1 MSILTNKQRAA
12 RYAVAVLAATL
23 TACGRG
29 AQETAAPPTP
39 VRSAVAVNGP
49 AAPPIE
55 GNGIVATKDEARLSF
70 KVGGVVSRIRVQ
82 DGESVR
88 KGQLLAEIEPTE
100 INAQVEAAS
109 QLAEKAR
116 RDLERGERLYADQV
130 ISLEQLEGLR
140 TQAAT
145 TQAQLRSVQFNRG
158 YATIVAPRDG
168 VVLRKLVQ
176 ERELVPAGQPVLA
189 LGGRERGYIV
199 RGSLADREI
208 VQVKLG
214 DSAKVSLDAWPGRE
228 FPGRISEIAS
238 AADERSGMF
247 PIEVK
252 LDTATVQLVTGLVA
266 KLRIQP
272 ASANNGQLVYVP
284 ISAVLEGDGNQAIVF
299 LVAGEKAQKR
309 RVRVAF
315 LTGEQAALSEGL
327 RSGEV
332 VVTEGAL
339 YLVDGEAI
347 RVTTAANGLARLRS

>member
-1 MSILTNKQRAA
+1 MSILTDKQRAA
-12 RYAVAVLAATL
+12 RYAAVILAATL
-23 TACGRG
+23 SACGRG
-29 AQETAAPPTP
+29 ARETAVAPTA
-39 VRSAVAVNGP
+39 VRTAVAVSGP
-49 AAPPIE
+49 ASPPIE
-55 GNGIVATKDEARLSF
+55 GNGIVATRDEARLSF

-82 DGESVR
+82 EGETVR
-88 KGQLLAEIEPTE
+88 KGQLLAEIEPAE
-100 INAQVEAAS
+100 INAQLEATS

-145 TQAQLRSVQFNRG
+145 SRAQLRSVQFNRS
-158 YATIVAPRDG
+158 YAAIVAPRDG
-168 VVLRKLVQ
+168 VVLRKLVE

-214 DSAKVSLDAWPGRE
+214 DSVQVALDAWPGRV

-252 LDTATVQLVTGLVA
+252 LDTASVQLVTGLVA
-266 KLRIQP
+266 KLRITP
-272 ASANNGQLVYVP
+272 ASANSGQLVYVP
-284 ISAVLEGDGNQAIVF
+284 MSAVLEGDGDQATVF
-299 LVAGEKAQKR
+299 LAAGGRAQKR

-315 LTGEQAALSEGL
+315 LTGGQAALSEGL
-327 RSGEV
+327 RSGDV
-332 VVTEGAL
+332 VVAEGAL
-339 YLVDGEAI
+339 YLADGEAI
-347 RVTTAANGLARLRS
+347 RAVTGSDSVAHLRP